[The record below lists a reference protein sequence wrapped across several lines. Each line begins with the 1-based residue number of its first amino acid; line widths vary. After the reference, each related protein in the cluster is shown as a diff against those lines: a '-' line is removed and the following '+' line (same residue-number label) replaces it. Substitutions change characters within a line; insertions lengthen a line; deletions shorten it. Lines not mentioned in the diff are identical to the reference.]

1 VGEHDPELRN
11 PVADMRLLGRGR
23 PVRFRG
29 SASLR
34 LSDNR
39 FRPSPPPG
47 PKQVH
52 EGLSR
57 YTLSG
62 LAMLLEGCDLA
73 SHDVAGLGLGRHNP
87 YSASGPVQA
96 ARGAGPGHASL

>member
-1 VGEHDPELRN
+1 
-11 PVADMRLLGRGR
+11 M
-23 PVRFRG
+23 
-29 SASLR
+29 
-34 LSDNR
+34 SDNR

-47 PKQVH
+47 PEQVH

-57 YTLSG
+57 YTLSE

-73 SHDVAGLGLGRHNP
+73 SHDIAGLGRHKP